1 MVLHFLSDKIHG
13 DRVSLKMVTSFIQ
26 DGNLCFYCKKM
37 VWRYAGSLEQE
48 SMTSSMKRE
57 FTTVLVVG
65 LHSTGP

>member
-1 MVLHFLSDKIHG
+1 MYLLIGVVLFGDKIHG

-48 SMTSSMKRE
+48 SMTSSMKWE
-57 FTTVLVVG
+57 FTTVELF
-65 LHSTGP
+65 